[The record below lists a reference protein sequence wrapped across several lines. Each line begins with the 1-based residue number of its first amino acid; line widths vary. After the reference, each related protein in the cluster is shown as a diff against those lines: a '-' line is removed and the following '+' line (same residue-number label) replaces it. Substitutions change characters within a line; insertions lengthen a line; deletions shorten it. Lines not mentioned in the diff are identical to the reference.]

1 MKIPRTINQQYEIV
15 RAADEE
21 QRKRKTSVKR
31 DDSSSSTTCRRIML
45 TPDLAIYTIQL
56 PVEGD
61 VTHTPLH
68 KDGSDSTPLSMASPS
83 MASPSMA
90 SPSMASPSMG
100 SMTPHACSFES
111 QPNDPW

>member
-1 MKIPRTINQQYEIV
+1 
-15 RAADEE
+15 
-21 QRKRKTSVKR
+21 
-31 DDSSSSTTCRRIML
+31 
-45 TPDLAIYTIQL
+45 
-56 PVEGD
+56 
-61 VTHTPLH
+61 
-68 KDGSDSTPLSMASPS
+68 MASPS